1 MKTLLEALE
10 ISKKMTK
17 EEFDR
22 IENEKRIDSKKYNL
36 KYEDDFFEVYLN
48 RETYDVRKINFHYVS
63 NEKNEFSIELPL
75 AM

>member
-1 MKTLLEALE
+1 MKTLLEALKKK
-10 ISKKMTK
+10 KKMTK

>member
-10 ISKKMTK
+10 ISNKMTK

-22 IENEKRIDSKKYNL
+22 VENDKRIDSKKYNL

>member
-22 IENEKRIDSKKYNL
+22 IEKRIDSKKYDF

-48 RETYDVRKINFHYVS
+48 RETYDVRKTNFHYVN
-63 NEKNEFSIELPL
+63 NEKNGFNIELPL

>member
-36 KYEDDFFEVYLN
+36 KYEDDFLKF
-48 RETYDVRKINFHYVS
+48 I
-63 NEKNEFSIELPL
+63 
-75 AM
+75 

>member
-22 IENEKRIDSKKYNL
+22 IEKEKRIDSKKYDF

-48 RETYDVRKINFHYVS
+48 RETYDVRKISFFYLHKIS
-63 NEKNEFSIELPL
+63 ERL
-75 AM
+75 M